1 MKIIPIILCGG
12 SGVRLNLKNNKDT
25 PKQFIDFGNWT
36 LFDKTLERIHL
47 SKFSSPIISTNKNY
61 LKKIRF
67 FLKKHN
73 FKNYKII
80 LEPIKKNTAPAIL
93 TSALLKDI
101 PLNQPLI
108 FFSADHLIGKL
119 RIFNKSI

>member
-80 LEPIKKNTAPAIL
+80 LEPIKKKHSSCNINKRFIKGYTTEP
-93 TSALLKDI
+93 TT
-101 PLNQPLI
+101 N
-108 FFSADHLIGKL
+108 FF
-119 RIFNKSI
+119 FC